1 MDREFVVRAGSVVMT
16 YSDHDWTDQMILHFL
31 CGVPNVTEL
40 SREFG
45 TCIDTVNLTGGFMER
60 MPVIEG

>member
-1 MDREFVVRAGSVVMT
+1 MMT

-45 TCIDTVNLTGGFMER
+45 TCIGTVNLTGGFMGR
-60 MPVIEG
+60 MPEFEG